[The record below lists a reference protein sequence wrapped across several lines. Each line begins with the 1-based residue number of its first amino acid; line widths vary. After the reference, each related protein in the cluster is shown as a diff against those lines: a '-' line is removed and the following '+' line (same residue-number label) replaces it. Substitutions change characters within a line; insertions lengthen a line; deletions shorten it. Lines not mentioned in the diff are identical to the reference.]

1 MKVANVNQMYEI
13 DKMAT
18 EKYFMPSII
27 LMENAGIKSIESL
40 HQLFPDLKF
49 KKVAVFV
56 GPGNNGGDG
65 LVIARHLFNQDISVE
80 VFLMMDEEKAKGIA
94 ETNLKIVKSLKIPI
108 RKANSIE
115 NFQKEKDEL
124 FSFDLI
130 IDAILGIGGKERLS

>member
-124 FSFDLI
+124 FSF
-130 IDAILGIGGKERLS
+130 